1 MIERGRLFG
10 VPTFRWIPA
19 ATRVTVGYAI
29 ITVSADVV
37 PETLD
42 WPR

>member
-1 MIERGRLFG
+1 

-19 ATRVTVGYAI
+19 ATRVTADYAI
-29 ITVSADVV
+29 VIQPGDAV

-42 WPR
+42 WPH